1 MWSCT
6 ASLMAVMLAGV
17 AGAEEPKGDRNLDVL
32 FGFRGVGEVWQDAAV
47 VENYRSSRFAGAG
60 FVSYGLNSWL
70 STEMELGYMRT
81 MAESGRTLVNDQG
94 EAYGQVAPGALE
106 LVPITL
112 GLTATRQLG
121 NAEAFWGGGFAM
133 AVFTERTDAGT
144 VGGAKPGLDLRTGV
158 RIHTDFVQPRMR
170 PHGSTGAKGVDLEL
184 LLGRRQH
191 HAFGIGTGF
200 DFSAWRVGAGVVA
213 RF

>member
-1 MWSCT
+1 MWSC
-6 ASLMAVMLAGV
+6 AAGLAAFIAAGV
-17 AGAEEPKGDRNLDVL
+17 ASAEESTADLDVL

-47 VENYRSSRFAGAG
+47 VENYRSSRFSGAG

-81 MAESGRTLVNDQG
+81 LSESGRTLYGDNG
-94 EAYGQVAPGALE
+94 EAYAQVAPGALE

-112 GLTATRQLG
+112 GLTASRDLG

-144 VGGAKPGLDLRTGV
+144 VGGAKPGFDLRTGI

-184 LLGRRQH
+184 MLGRRQH
-191 HAFGIGTGF
+191 HAFGVGTGF